1 MLNTVSYQNAKIMY
15 YSCDLH
21 DLIHRCIFYCVLRQK
36 YNYNMPA
43 GGEANLGGLCLQEI
57 NTTKYN

>member
-1 MLNTVSYQNAKIMY
+1 MLKTVSYQNAKIMY

-21 DLIHRCIFYCVLRQK
+21 YLIHRCIFYCVLRQK

-43 GGEANLGGLCLQEI
+43 GS
-57 NTTKYN
+57 